1 MPHSGQLVLL
11 TWCEDVPGFP
21 ALLAAALASQGAPWF
36 LEYYVYEDY
45 RAYGQ
50 TQFCCEVHVLNDAGT
65 QDHHVCRVLA

>member
-1 MPHSGQLVLL
+1 MLHSGQLVLL
-11 TWCEDVPGFP
+11 TRCEDVPGFP

-50 TQFCCEVHVLNDAGT
+50 TQYCCEVQIGRAS
-65 QDHHVCRVLA
+65 CRERVLRLV